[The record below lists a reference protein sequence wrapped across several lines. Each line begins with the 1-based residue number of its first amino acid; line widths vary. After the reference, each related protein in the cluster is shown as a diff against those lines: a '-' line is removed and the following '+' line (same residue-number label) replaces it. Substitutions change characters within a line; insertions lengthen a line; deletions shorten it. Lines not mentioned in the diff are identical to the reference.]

1 MSKEGV
7 GKIYLTSQIGLLHIW
22 VSEVLLEYSH
32 THSFTY
38 YLGLLLYYNSTIV
51 QTETICFTHPHR
63 NIYYLALYEKAC

>member
-32 THSFTY
+32 THSFTH
-38 YLGLLLYYNSTIV
+38 YLGLAFILQWYNCSNRDHMLL
-51 QTETICFTHPHR
+51 H
-63 NIYYLALYEKAC
+63 L